1 MTREDGMKKRNAPV
15 LGLVALAGFLFFGQA
30 LSAHLWAAEVTLR
43 DKIAYLA
50 ALRDAAVS
58 EQREISRNL
67 VAIVPARDAIN
78 KARLKGDS
86 LVWEGDP
93 GKSRIL
99 VATFMSRDS
108 YIKYYKDNLEAG
120 SPEYVLSKSLW
131 VTATPELKNFFRTAP
146 LREGSPIIPTAK
158 RIKQLLGLHP
168 AYDYEVIVE
177 MFADPAD
184 LFRPAPDPEITDH
197 EAELAIPP
205 LEAVNYSVINGRK
218 AWTFPRDQNPFLALR
233 TDVFFKD
240 SKWSPAQTYKE
251 WFSDRADTIY
261 TVGNENDPSSWG
273 WPWTRLGYTYDWGNS
288 AGHVGVSEFV
298 LRVDPEL
305 NGGEAIVRLV
315 RAVDSATS
323 AWRKYFAVRAQLPP
337 VTMNAE

>member
-1 MTREDGMKKRNAPV
+1 MKKRNAPF
-15 LGLVALAGFLFFGQA
+15 LGLSVLTGLLIFGQA
-30 LSAHLWAAEVTLR
+30 LSAPVWSAEVTLR
-43 DKIAYLA
+43 DKAAYLA

-58 EQREISRNL
+58 TQKEISRNL
-67 VAIVPARDAIN
+67 VAIVPARDAVN
-78 KARLKGDS
+78 NARLKGDS
-86 LVWEGDP
+86 LVWEGEP
-93 GKSRIL
+93 GRSRVL
-99 VATFMSRDS
+99 VAAFMSRDS
-108 YIKYYKDNLEAG
+108 YVRYYKDNLEAG

-131 VTATPELKNFFRTAP
+131 VTVTPELRNFFRTAP
-146 LREGSPIIPTAK
+146 FRALGTIVPTVK
-158 RIKQLLGLHP
+158 RVKQLLGLHP

-177 MFADPAD
+177 MFADPVD
-184 LFRPAPDPEITDH
+184 LFRPAPDPEVTDH

-205 LEAVNYSVINGRK
+205 QEAAGGSGSNGS
-218 AWTFPRDQNPFLALR
+218 AVWTFPRDQNPYMALR

-288 AGHVGVSEFV
+288 ADHVGVSEFV

-305 NGGEAIVRLV
+305 NGGEAVVRLV
-315 RAVDSATS
+315 RAIDSATP
-323 AWRKYFAVRAQLPP
+323 AWRRYFLNVGGGL
-337 VTMNAE
+337 N